1 MGNPKGV
8 KRDFQALEKR
18 RFEAMRLLD
27 QGLNQCETAR
37 RLKVARQTVSA
48 WRRQYRRQGVAGLR
62 RAGRAGRKPLL
73 DAAQRERLTALLL
86 EGPEAHGFPT
96 PLWTCPRVA
105 RLIGDEFGVDYHEGH
120 VWKILRGLGWSPQR
134 PVGRAR
140 ERNEAAIRSWQRKTW
155 PGIKK
160 KAHNEG
166 RTLVFIDESGL
177 SQKPHRCRSWAPRGQ
192 TPVLQFNFNWQK
204 LSVAAGLTLRNF
216 YFRLYPGAIGQV
228 EVIDFLKALVRHID
242 QPLLIVWDRLP
253 AHRSRLVRE
262 FIELSEGHIV
272 TEYLPPYAPELNPVE
287 YIWSYWKQH
296 ELPNVCPKDY
306 GELSRRARQA
316 LRRMRRK
323 PRLITAFWKQSSLC
337 FD

>member
-105 RLIGDEFGVDYHEGH
+105 RLIGDGFGVDYHEGH

-140 ERNEAAIRSWQRKTW
+140 ERNEAAIRSWPRKTW
-155 PGIKK
+155 PGLKK
-160 KAHNEG
+160 KP
-166 RTLVFIDESGL
+166 TT
-177 SQKPHRCRSWAPRGQ
+177 K
-192 TPVLQFNFNWQK
+192 
-204 LSVAAGLTLRNF
+204 AARWSSST
-216 YFRLYPGAIGQV
+216 
-228 EVIDFLKALVRHID
+228 KAD
-242 QPLLIVWDRLP
+242 
-253 AHRSRLVRE
+253 
-262 FIELSEGHIV
+262 
-272 TEYLPPYAPELNPVE
+272 
-287 YIWSYWKQH
+287 
-296 ELPNVCPKDY
+296 
-306 GELSRRARQA
+306 
-316 LRRMRRK
+316 
-323 PRLITAFWKQSSLC
+323 
-337 FD
+337 